1 LQQFIFYWIFFNN
14 FWKICIN
21 IKIQL
26 SWDFLP

>member
-26 SWDFLP
+26 S